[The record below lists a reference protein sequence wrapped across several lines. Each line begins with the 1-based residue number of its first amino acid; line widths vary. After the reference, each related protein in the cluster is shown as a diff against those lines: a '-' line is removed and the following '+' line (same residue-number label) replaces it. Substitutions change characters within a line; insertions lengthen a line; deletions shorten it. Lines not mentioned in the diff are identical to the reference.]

1 MGHQFLASTN
11 SITVIVDGQTHTLNH
26 ESPLF
31 QTVLDAIKAEAW
43 DTVTQNLSQ
52 GDKVR
57 KWLGDGWQF
66 VDHFL
71 EFQGQRVNQA
81 LNDRLLQMMEEG
93 QSPTPWMRFWERL
106 QNNPSYR
113 SVEQL
118 YTFLQ
123 NQNIPIDEDG
133 YILAYKSVTHDYK
146 DWHSGTV
153 DNTPGAEPR
162 MPRNQVS
169 DDPDVPCHEGFHVG
183 AMEYV
188 NGFGGL
194 DKRIIICQV
203 DPADVVSVPKDHSCQ
218 KVRVCRYKVLGN
230 YSGQL
235 LPNTVFTDDPQSE
248 GDIDESW
255 DSKSEGE
262 LMEMRIDQLR
272 AYATHTLKIVGA
284 SKIPGGKAA
293 LVKRILEVRGS

>member
-1 MGHQFLASTN
+1 MGHKFIHNTN
-11 SITVIVDGQTHTLNH
+11 SITVIVNGQTHTLSH
-26 ESPLF
+26 DSPVF
-31 QTVLDAIKAEAW
+31 QTVLNAIKAEAW
-43 DTVTQNLSQ
+43 DTVAENLSP

-57 KWLGDGWQF
+57 KWLGEGWTF

-71 EFQGQRVNQA
+71 EYKGRRVDSS
-81 LNDRLLQMMEEG
+81 LNGRLLKMVEEG
-93 QSPTPWMRFWERL
+93 HSPAPWLRFWERL

-113 SVEQL
+113 SIEQL

-133 YILAYKSVTHDYK
+133 YIRAYKSVTSDYK
-146 DWHSGTV
+146 DWHSQSI
-153 DNTPGAEPR
+153 DNTPGAEPH

-188 NGFGGL
+188 NAFGGAG
-194 DKRIIICQV
+194 KRIIICQV
-203 DPADVVSVPKDHSCQ
+203 DPADVVSVPKDHHCQ

-235 LPNTVFTDDPQSE
+235 MPDTVFTDDPVTEEAPDVQWESLSE
-248 GDIDESW
+248 
-255 DSKSEGE
+255 EG
-262 LMEMRIDQLR
+262 LMGLRIDQLR
-272 AYATHTLKIVGA
+272 GYATHSLKIVGA
-284 SKIPGGKAA
+284 SKIPGGKVA